1 MPNREDISGEIN
13 SLKGAGQ
20 DIVRRRYLREL
31 SDFTKRDT
39 VIYFSGYHIPRN
51 INIPP
56 AVMSMN
62 QQDIQGFMAALHG
75 LKGDELDIILHSPG
89 GSLEVADQLVQYLRS
104 KYKHIRAIIPQ
115 NAMSAATM
123 LACACDEIL
132 LGKHSAIGPIDP
144 QIQLPG
150 PNGVM
155 ISVPAHTI
163 LQDFK
168 QAATEVI
175 TNPALANIWAP
186 KLASLPLGFLNF
198 CEQTIELAKIKVE
211 SWLSQY
217 MFQGKDPQKAKEI
230 SDYLG
235 KFEEHKTHGRPIGY
249 DTAQSIGLNVTRIET
264 NQELQEKL
272 LSVFHATMVTF
283 EVTECLKIIENQNGK
298 GHYVVPQIV
307 ITQKS
312 QQGV

>member
-1 MPNREDISGEIN
+1 MPNREKIGNEIN
-13 SLKGAGQ
+13 ELKGAGQ
-20 DIVRRRYLREL
+20 DIVRRRYLKEL
-31 SDFTKRDT
+31 SDYTKRDT
-39 VIYFSGYHIPRN
+39 VIYFSGYHIPRS

-56 AVMSMN
+56 AVMSVN

-75 LKGDELDIILHSPG
+75 LKGDNLDIILHSPG
-89 GSLEVADQLVQYLRS
+89 GSLEVADQIVQYLRA

-144 QIQLPG
+144 QIQLSG

-163 LQDFK
+163 LQDFE
-168 QAATEVI
+168 QAKAEVI
-175 TNPALANIWAP
+175 SNPALANIWAP
-186 KLASLPLGFLNF
+186 KLATLPLGFLNF
-198 CEQTIELAKIKVE
+198 CEQTIALAKIKVE

-217 MFQGKDPQKAKEI
+217 MFQGKNAQKAKDI
-230 SDYLG
+230 ADFLG
-235 KFEEHKTHGRPIGY
+235 KFDEHKTHGRPIGY
-249 DTAQSIGLNVTRIET
+249 DTADSIGLNVSRIEADPEY
-264 NQELQEKL
+264 QERL

-283 EVTECLKIIENQNGK
+283 EVTDCLKIIENQNGK
-298 GHYVVPQIV
+298 GHYVVPQV
-307 ITQKS
+307 VVAQK
-312 QQGV
+312 GP